1 MPKSV
6 ITEYEQN
13 ITLAEQQIQYFS
25 KQVNRFSVIRLLV
38 FGALLVLIYWA
49 VKLESLGLFGLGF
62 LVLALLFNWLVS
74 RQSFFEKQKL
84 YFQNFKAVNQNELDS
99 ITSHANLYD
108 NGSAFSND
116 KHFYTSDLDIFGP
129 ASLYQLINRGATSLG
144 TQLLA
149 SWLNA
154 PANKYETLNRQLAVQ
169 ELSGKNSW
177 KLKLQAQLLFARTQD
192 VNELPRLF
200 SYLRKPVKISGEAWL
215 RYYVKAVPFLML
227 AAIIIAFYISVGK
240 YVAVLLVIINRII
253 TSANG
258 KVTDQADLIA
268 GKIGA
273 TLNNYADVF
282 ATIEQEHFNAELNQ
296 LLAGMVGDNH
306 RKSTSAAIKQLS
318 AHINNL
324 NARLMMIVGFLLNA
338 FAVWNVRCMIAIEN
352 WKRQNHQDIEA
363 AFEAVAGF
371 EALLSLTS
379 LHINNSNWCMPDI
392 AEGDGFTLTAIDVAH
407 PLIKPTIRVANTY
420 ELINTRKVDIITG
433 SNMAGKS
440 TFLRTLGINTVLALA
455 GAPVCAHSM
464 QVSVMQLFSYMR
476 IKDSLNESTS
486 TFKAELDRLQ
496 MLLQAVKTR
505 SDIFFLI
512 DEMLRGTNSV
522 DKYLGSKAVIEQLIA
537 RQGVGLVATH
547 DLQLAQLEQ
556 QYPDHVRN
564 YYFDIQI
571 LDGEMLFDYK
581 LKPGECKTFNASLLL
596 ERIGIFSKG
605 E

>member
-1 MPKSV
+1 MPKPI
-6 ITEYEQN
+6 ITEYEEN
-13 ITLAEQQIQYFS
+13 IALAERQIQHYH
-25 KQVNRFSVIRLLV
+25 KEVNRFSVIRLLV
-38 FGALLVLIYWA
+38 FGALLVLIYWS
-49 VKLESLGLFGLGF
+49 VELESLGLFGLGF

-84 YFQNFKAVNQNELDS
+84 YFKNFKAVNQNELDS
-99 ITSHANLYD
+99 IHSHDNLYD
-108 NGSAFSND
+108 DGSAFGND

-129 ASLYQLINRGATSLG
+129 ASLFQLTNRAATSLG
-144 TQLLA
+144 MLLLA

-154 PANKYETLNRQLAVQ
+154 PADKPEILKRQQGVE

-192 VNELPRLF
+192 VNELNRLF
-200 SYLRKPVKISGEAWL
+200 NYLRKPVQIRGESWL
-215 RYYVKAVPFLML
+215 RYYVKAAPYLML
-227 AAIIIAFYISVGK
+227 TSVVIAFYFAVGK
-240 YVAVLLVIINRII
+240 YLAVLLAVFNGIL
-253 TSANG
+253 TLVNG
-258 KVTDQADLIA
+258 KITDQTDLIA
-268 GKIGA
+268 GKIGT
-273 TLNNYADVF
+273 TLNYYADVF
-282 ATIEQEHFNAELNQ
+282 ATIEGEEFTTELTQ
-296 LLAGMVGDNH
+296 SLASSVGRTD
-306 RKSTSAAIKQLS
+306 KESTSRIIKQLS

-338 FAVWNVRCMIAIEN
+338 FAAWNVRYIVAIEN
-352 WKRQNHQDIEA
+352 WKRQNHQNIEA

-371 EALLSLTS
+371 EALLSVAGLQ
-379 LHINNSNWCMPDI
+379 INNADWCTPEI
-392 AEGDGFTLTAIDVAH
+392 AEGDGFTLTATDIAH
-407 PLIKPTIRVANTY
+407 PLIKSNTRVANNY
-420 ELINTRKVDIITG
+420 ELDDTRKVDIITG

-455 GAPVCAHSM
+455 GAPVCAKNM

-496 MLLQAVKTR
+496 MLLEAVKTH

-537 RQGVGLVATH
+537 RHGVGLVATH
-547 DLQLAQLEQ
+547 DLQLAQLEK
-556 QYPDHVRN
+556 QYPGYVRN
-564 YYFDIQI
+564 FYFDIQV

-596 ERIGIFSKG
+596 ERIGIFTKV

>member
-1 MPKSV
+1 MPKT
-6 ITEYEQN
+6 IIAQYEQN
-13 ITLAEQQIQYFS
+13 ITLAEQQIHHYH
-25 KQVNRFSVIRLLV
+25 KEVNRFSVIRLLV
-38 FGALLVLIYWA
+38 FGVLLVLIYWS
-49 VKLESLGLFGLGF
+49 VELESLGLFGLGF

-99 ITSHANLYD
+99 IHSHANLYD
-108 NGSAFSND
+108 NGSGFNND

-129 ASLYQLINRGATSLG
+129 ASLFQLTNRAATSWG

-154 PANKYETLNRQLAVQ
+154 PADKPEILKRQQAVE

-177 KLKLQAQLLFARTQD
+177 KLKLQAQLMFARTQD
-192 VNELPRLF
+192 VDELSRLF
-200 SYLRKPVKISGEAWL
+200 NYLRKPVYIRGEAWL
-215 RYYVKAVPFLML
+215 RYYVKVAPLLLLVALI
-227 AAIIIAFYISVGK
+227 AAFYLTAGK
-240 YVAVLLVIINRII
+240 YAAVLLIIINRVI
-253 TSANG
+253 TAVNG
-258 KVTDQADLIA
+258 KATEQTDLIA
-268 GKIGA
+268 GKIGG
-273 TLNNYADVF
+273 TLNSYADVF
-282 ATIEQEHFNAELNQ
+282 ATIEQENLTADLNQ
-296 LLAGMVGDNH
+296 SLARRVGPANG
-306 RKSTSAAIKQLS
+306 KSTSAAIKQLS
-318 AHINNL
+318 AHISNL

-338 FAVWNVRCMIAIEN
+338 FAAWNVRYIIAIED
-352 WKRQNHQDIEA
+352 WKRQNHQNIEA
-363 AFEAVAGF
+363 AFEALAGF
-371 EALLSLTS
+371 EALLSLAS
-379 LHINNSNWCMPDI
+379 LQINNAEWCTPEI
-392 AEGDGFTLTAIDVAH
+392 AEGDGFTLIATHVAH
-407 PLIKPTIRVANTY
+407 PLIKSNSRIANNY
-420 ELINTRKVDIITG
+420 ELNDTRKVDIITG

-455 GAPVCAHSM
+455 GAPVCAQRM
-464 QVSVMQLFSYMR
+464 QVSVMHLFSYMR

-496 MLLQAVKTR
+496 MLLEAVKTR

-512 DEMLRGTNSV
+512 DEMLRGTNSI

-556 QYPDHVRN
+556 QYAGYVRN
-564 YYFDIQI
+564 FYFDIQVQ
-571 LDGEMLFDYK
+571 DGEMLFDYK

-596 ERIGIFSKG
+596 ERIGIFTKV